1 MKLLALVGKAAAN
14 RRVAVVTTVVFAV
27 LCAGGG
33 MTIGQ
38 GAVGVFVGVG
48 VLLGLVNLLL
58 TEISVIRMAEGGEL
72 SRKQF
77 GFSSL
82 GRIVV
87 ITALSGVVALV
98 FWPNGLGAFFGLAVF
113 QPIALVLTGLPT
125 LRALRK
131 GGEQA

>member
-1 MKLLALVGKAAAN
+1 MKLFALVRKAAAN
-14 RRVAVVTTVVFAV
+14 RRVAAVTTVVFAV
-27 LCAGGG
+27 LCAAGG
-33 MTIGQ
+33 MSIGQ
-38 GAVGVFVGVG
+38 GALGVFVGIG
-48 VLLGLVNLLL
+48 VLFGLVNLLL

-72 SRKQF
+72 SRRQF

-82 GRIVV
+82 GRLVV
-87 ITALSGVVALV
+87 ITALSAVVAVV
-98 FWPNGLGAFFGLAVF
+98 FWPDGLGAFFGLAVF

>member
-1 MKLLALVGKAAAN
+1 MKAIALVRKAAAN
-14 RRVAVVTTVVFAV
+14 RRLAVVTTVVFAV
-27 LCAGGG
+27 LCAAGG
-33 MTIGQ
+33 MTVGY
-38 GAVGVFVGVG
+38 GALGVFVGVG

-58 TEISVIRMAEGGEL
+58 TEVSVIRMAESGEM
-72 SRKQF
+72 SRRQF

-82 GRIVV
+82 GRLAV
-87 ITALSGVVALV
+87 ITALSAVVAVV
-98 FWPNGLGAFFGLAVF
+98 FWPDGLGAFFGLAVF

>member
-1 MKLLALVGKAAAN
+1 MKAITLLRKAVAN

-27 LCAGGG
+27 LCAAGG
-33 MTIGQ
+33 MTVGQ
-38 GAVGVFVGVG
+38 GALGVFVGVG

-58 TEISVIRMAEGGEL
+58 TEVSLIRMADGGEM
-72 SRKQF
+72 SRRHF

-82 GRIVV
+82 GRLVV
-87 ITALSGVVALV
+87 ITALSALVALL

-125 LRALRK
+125 LRALRR

>member
-1 MKLLALVGKAAAN
+1 MKAITLVRKAAAN
-14 RRVAVVTTVVFAV
+14 RRVAVATTVVFAV
-27 LCAGGG
+27 LCAAGG
-33 MTIGQ
+33 MTVGQ
-38 GAVGVFVGVG
+38 GALGVFVGVG
-48 VLLGLVNLLL
+48 VLFGLVNLLL
-58 TEISVIRMAEGGEL
+58 TEISVIRMAEGGEM
-72 SRKQF
+72 SRRQF

-82 GRIVV
+82 GRLVV
-87 ITALSGVVALV
+87 ITALSAVVALV